1 MGNSSDYKEFTIFD
15 KNNNQMGKV
24 RLPLDRPKPKGFLGH
39 FDISGSKM
47 MGITSLTLGGLMIYK
62 KVKEIKNDVVRKN
75 LIDDLRRTDPV
86 LSEIPEEQL
95 LEWYA
100 TIVHFAPKFSLDK
113 SAVREVLQG
122 FARFGRVDVNTLK
135 MIADTEKATQQAA
148 DYTKSWGSVLTDI
161 AKTVSI
167 GG

>member
-1 MGNSSDYKEFTIFD
+1 MADDYK
-15 KNNNQMGKV
+15 N
-24 RLPLDRPKPKGFLGH
+24 
-39 FDISGSKM
+39 FDIADEKGKSGVQIREKLEKLAEDRKF
-47 MGITSLTLGGLMIYK
+47 GPFRIGLKGTLGVTSVAMSGLLLYK

-75 LIDDLRRTDPV
+75 LIDDLRRTDPL
-86 LSEIPEEQL
+86 LSSVSEEQL

-135 MIADTEKATQQAA
+135 MIADTEKAVQQASSSSS
-148 DYTKSWGSVLTDI
+148 SWGSLITDV
-161 AKTVSI
+161 ARTFSA
-167 GG
+167 GD